1 MECPKVKERVKLM
14 TDQRTFTRVPF
25 IQSLK
30 WEDMSGNQGAAKV
43 QDVGRGGISIQSNS
57 YLRPGP
63 MITLLFGDLE
73 FESNPIELQ
82 ALITWCKPD
91 SDHSNSFHVGM
102 SWVYGE
108 QRTLTAVS
116 EVFYSAIHQH
126 AVSDH
131 FVSY

>member
-1 MECPKVKERVKLM
+1 M
-14 TDQRTFTRVPF
+14 TDQRAFTRVPC

-30 WEDMSGNQGAAKV
+30 WQDMSGKQGAAKV

-63 MITLLFGDLE
+63 MITLVFQELK
-73 FESNPIELQ
+73 FESDPIELQ
-82 ALITWCKPD
+82 ALIAWCKSDPD
-91 SDHSNSFHVGM
+91 QSDSFQIGM
-102 SWVYGE
+102 SWVHGE
-108 QRTLTAVS
+108 QRTLPTVN

-131 FVSY
+131 FVSN